1 MSVRHGKLHLGLHPS
16 LQSILRGLRH
26 QVPVLAA
33 LGDETRLSIVA
44 KLSNGE
50 AQSISQLTDDTK
62 VTRQAVTKH
71 LKVLEDA
78 GIVRSSRS
86 GRECHFTL
94 TPAPLA
100 EASDYLDLVS
110 KQWDDSLGRL
120 KAFVER

>member
-1 MSVRHGKLHLGLHPS
+1 MSVRPNKLHLS
-16 LQSILRGLRH
+16 LQRLRH

-44 KLSNGE
+44 RLSDGE
-50 AQSISQLTDDTK
+50 PQSISRLTEESK
-62 VTRQAVTKH
+62 LTRQAITKH

-78 GIVRSSRS
+78 GLVRGSRS

-94 TPAPLA
+94 DPAPLA
-100 EASDYLDLVS
+100 EVSDYLDLVS
-110 KQWDDSLGRL
+110 KQWDDSLARL